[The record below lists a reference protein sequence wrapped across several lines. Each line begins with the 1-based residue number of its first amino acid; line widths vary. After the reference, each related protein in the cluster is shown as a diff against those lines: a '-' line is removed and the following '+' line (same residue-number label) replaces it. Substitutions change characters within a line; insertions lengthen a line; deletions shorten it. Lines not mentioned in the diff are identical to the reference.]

1 MAAKKR
7 AGRKKRR
14 WGWKIALALLLLLAL
29 GLGGLY
35 AAGRVVHVRYAT
47 VFLRD
52 LPSAFEGTT
61 ILFVSDIDAHSA
73 RDARAAAKMM
83 DALAALEPDVLL
95 LGGDYAAPGL
105 WETLNGMDMENA
117 AVAAQ
122 AASDRHLFFSALADF
137 SAPLGKFAVAA
148 AEDALPEQLAQ
159 TMAVGGV
166 RLLRGRGGD
175 AHARRGEL

>member
-1 MAAKKR
+1 MGQKNDISLRKVAKASQPSGAGTRAADLRQLGQKRGRKWLRKKR

-73 RDARAAAKMM
+73 GT
-83 DALAALEPDVLL
+83 P
-95 LGGDYAAPGL
+95 AP
-105 WETLNGMDMENA
+105 
-117 AVAAQ
+117 
-122 AASDRHLFFSALADF
+122 
-137 SAPLGKFAVAA
+137 P
-148 AEDALPEQLAQ
+148 
-159 TMAVGGV
+159 
-166 RLLRGRGGD
+166 
-175 AHARRGEL
+175 RR

>member
-73 RDARAAAKMM
+73 QDARAAAKMM
-83 DALAALEPDVLL
+83 DALDAGAEDFNAEEEYFEIITAPDDFSKVNEALEEKKYQMSSAEITMIPQNYIKLEDPEDIKFMEKLLEMLEDNDDVQNVWHN
-95 LGGDYAAPGL
+95 
-105 WETLNGMDMENA
+105 WEE
-117 AVAAQ
+117 
-122 AASDRHLFFSALADF
+122 
-137 SAPLGKFAVAA
+137 
-148 AEDALPEQLAQ
+148 PE
-159 TMAVGGV
+159 
-166 RLLRGRGGD
+166 
-175 AHARRGEL
+175 E